1 MTAGNRARAV
11 AGLAAVATS
20 VLLLTPALS
29 AAKPKCFGKRATK
42 TGHGKI
48 VGTEHRDVIVGLG
61 GKNKIIGN
69 GGADVICGG
78 RGNDRITVSKQAN
91 SPAKDGPSIL
101 VGGRGND
108 FIRGGYKDD
117 FLIGDDATVS
127 GKANGNPGRDDLEGE
142 FGDDREI
149 GDNYSKRGDASGG
162 ADDVLRSQ
170 SDNDTLIGDSAVDG
184 KGTARGGG
192 RDHFESS
199 SDKDLVI
206 GDSFSRAGQA
216 IGGDDD
222 GCAKHR
228 SDPICRKQRKRR
240 DTGEAHK
247 PALNG
252 GPAKDIMVGDSY
264 TVTGSAEGSGD
275 DDLKE
280 LGPGNNK
287 LYGDSFAKKSRKVSG
302 GGDDTLNGA
311 AGNELLNGGPG
322 SDNCRG
328 GAGRN
333 TFRNCERT
341 RKLGPVPVAEP
352 DGSGFAGPKLALS
365 PDSSAG

>member
-1 MTAGNRARAV
+1 MPSGRQPTIAA
-11 AGLAAVATS
+11 LAAAAAT
-20 VLLLTPALS
+20 LIALAAPAVS

-48 VGTEHRDVIVGLG
+48 VGTEHKDVIVGLG
-61 GKNKIIGN
+61 GRNKVIGN
-69 GGADVICGG
+69 GGPDVICGG
-78 RGNDRITVSKQAN
+78 RGNDRITVGKQPN

-101 VGGRGND
+101 IGGAGND

-117 FLIGDDATVS
+117 FLIGDDATLS
-127 GKANGNPGRDDLEGE
+127 GNANGNPGRDDLEGE

-149 GDNYSKRGDASGG
+149 GDNYSKRGNAGGG

-170 SDNDTLIGDSAVDG
+170 TDNDKLIGDSAVDG
-184 KGTARGGG
+184 RGTARGGG
-192 RDHFESS
+192 RDHFEAS

-206 GDSFSRAGQA
+206 GDSYSRAGRA
-216 IGGDDD
+216 IGGGHD

-228 SDPICRKQRKRR
+228 SDRICQKKGSRRDRGSKHR

-287 LYGDSFAKKSRKVSG
+287 LYGDSFAKKRQGKVSG
-302 GGDDTLNGA
+302 GGEDTLNGA
-311 AGNELLNGGPG
+311 GGKELLDGGPAF
-322 SDNCRG
+322 DICHG
-328 GAGRN
+328 GRED
-333 TFRNCERT
+333 TYRHCERT
-341 RKLGPVPVAEP
+341 RKQGFLSFTAGFP
-352 DGSGFAGPKLALS
+352 SG
-365 PDSSAG
+365 

>member
-1 MTAGNRARAV
+1 MTI
-11 AGLAAVATS
+11 AGLAAAIATS
-20 VLLLTPALS
+20 VALASPAVS
-29 AAKPKCFGKRATK
+29 AAKPKCFGKPATK
-42 TGHGKI
+42 AGHGKI
-48 VGTEHRDVIVGLG
+48 VGTEHGDVIVGLG

-78 RGNDRITVSKQAN
+78 RGNDRITLSKQAN
-91 SPAKDGPSIL
+91 RPSEDGPSIL
-101 VGGRGND
+101 IGGTGND

-117 FLIGDDATVS
+117 LLIGDDATVS
-127 GKANGNPGRDDLEGE
+127 GRADANPGNDDLEGE

-170 SDNDTLIGDSAVDG
+170 NDDDTLIGDSAVDG
-184 KGTARGGG
+184 NGTASGGG

-206 GDSFSRAGQA
+206 GDSYSRAGQA
-216 IGGDDD
+216 IGGGDD

-228 SDPICRKQRKRR
+228 SDRICQKRGSHRGRGMKR
-240 DTGEAHK
+240 DVGEPHK

-252 GPAKDIMVGDSY
+252 GPAKDVMVGDSY

-280 LGPGNNK
+280 MGPGDNE
-287 LYGDSFAKKSRKVSG
+287 LYGDSFAEKSQGKVSG

-311 AGNELLNGGPG
+311 GGNELLDGGPG
-322 SDNCRG
+322 ADNCRG
-328 GAGRN
+328 RGGRDK
-333 TFRNCERT
+333 FVACERVT
-341 RKLGPVPVAEP
+341 KR
-352 DGSGFAGPKLALS
+352 ALFRPQAWMDPASQALDS
-365 PDSSAG
+365 P